1 MANTAYTTTS
11 GSLTLPHYTQKQ
23 GYRQVPFNPE
33 FKPPLS
39 YLLHELILDRSNTGG
54 YSGKCGAVL
63 WGEIYPQHGVLNGL
77 GATSLSFSTHGNI
90 AYARAYTKF
99 KDSVYAQ
106 ASNLTAIQER
116 SKTIDMVAKRLSQLH
131 KGAKALK
138 AGRFREFLRIFGIR
152 PLKKHENTRW
162 TRPKEFGGMWLE
174 YWMGWAPTI
183 GDVYLSLEALSR
195 PIPNDTIR
203 TGSKTPFSRDYRQSS
218 GSAKATSSY
227 KGECTVWVQ
236 GIVSITNPSLHAVQ
250 KLGLINPAKTMWE
263 TTPFS
268 WFVDW
273 FTNVGQVLGQV
284 TDWVGLQLK
293 NLIVSCKTRATS
305 SWLCEK
311 AKTIF
316 GPAYPD
322 TMFHNKSWLWFSRH
336 MPSSM
341 PTVAPKLQLPNGL
354 SLTRG
359 ATLAS
364 LLATMF
370 APSRR

>member
-1 MANTAYTTTS
+1 MAIIAYTTES
-11 GSLTLPHYTQKQ
+11 GSRFRPRYSIRQ
-23 GYRQVPFNPE
+23 GYRQVPFDPKY
-33 FKPPLS
+33 KPPLP
-39 YLLHELILDRSNTGG
+39 YILHELSLDKSHRGDWDG
-54 YSGKCGAVL
+54 ICGSIL
-63 WGEIYPQHGVLNGL
+63 WGEIQPQPGVYDGL
-77 GATSLSFSTHGNI
+77 GATALNFSPHGNI
-90 AYARAYTKF
+90 AYARAYQKF
-99 KDSVYAQ
+99 KDKVYAQ

-116 SKTIDMVAKRLSQLH
+116 SKTIDMVEKRLSQLY

-183 GDVYLSLEALSR
+183 GDVYLSMEALSR
-195 PIPNDTIR
+195 PIPDDTIR
-203 TGSKTPFSRDYRQSS
+203 AGSKTPFSDSFEQSE
-218 GSAKATSSY
+218 GSAKAISSY
-227 KGECTVWVQ
+227 AGECTVWVQ
-236 GIVSITNPSLHAVQ
+236 GIVEITNPSLHAAQ
-250 KLGLINPAKTMWE
+250 KLGLINPAKTAWE

-293 NLIVSCKTRATS
+293 NLIVSCKTRAAS
-305 SWLCEK
+305 SWLLEG
-311 AKTIF
+311 ARALF
-316 GPAYPD
+316 GPRYPA
-322 TMFHNKSWLWFSRH
+322 TMYHNKSWLWFSRH
-336 MPSSM
+336 MPHSM
-341 PTVAPKLQLPNGL
+341 PTIGLKIQLPNGL